1 MSVARKDAFI
11 QWVLNERAEALIPS
25 SKPTISDLRQ
35 NALKYGYEIRTVVL
49 NGVEVAKIR
58 WSSEAQFEFIDDFIA
73 NHQAKLRSSYLDL
86 ERRLSICGVSAET
99 KHNSSVRQSDEYLAL
114 QRERD
119 ELQNRVLF
127 LEAIIKEFGES
138 LAMRSINW
146 DALSKYDAELSER
159 WRSESLR
166 AKQHRT

>member
-11 QWVLNERAEALIPS
+11 RWYLNERVKS
-25 SKPTISDLRQ
+25 SLKSSSQPTISDLRR
-35 NALKYGYEIRTVVL
+35 NALKYGYEIRTVML

-58 WSSEAQFEFIDDFIA
+58 WSSKSQFEFIDDFIA

-119 ELQNRVLF
+119 ELQNRVLY
-127 LEAIIKEFGES
+127 LEAIIEQFGET
-138 LAMRSINW
+138 LAATRHVDWSIL
-146 DALSKYDAELSER
+146 AKYDAELSKK
-159 WRSESLR
+159 WKSEFLS
-166 AKQHRT
+166 ASW